1 MVRLGFIIGFIATIG
16 VLLSGLAAY
25 RVHEQELTVNGI
37 AIARAIDVHAS
48 LVQDRL
54 TERELLAR
62 VASGLFRTPS
72 VVKANMLQPLRSSI
86 YAFKTDF
93 VVAGWIARLKPA
105 ELDAARAQLASAG
118 FPNPA
123 IRSDDDKPLGTGA
136 PDQPIDVLMDVEPRN
151 KETAGLAGRSYD
163 QHPILGPML
172 AQAMDSGKP
181 VASDPLP
188 LLRSDGPIGLVLA
201 APVLQEGEAQPAGFV
216 TFSYEL
222 APLMLA
228 NDDLSLFSVVLRD
241 PRNPEVELIANHQG
255 SVSSRLTAADGPP
268 PSMVRTVTF
277 GGRDWSLGYYAK
289 TNAVKRA
296 EETAVV
302 VAAIGLALTA
312 IICGLFGYVAYN
324 NLRLSREIQVRI
336 GFERRLTAVIDELNH
351 RVKNILAVIQ
361 SIVTRTL
368 RHGSDIDVARELL
381 IGRIHAMSN
390 VVSLLSESQ
399 WQGVKLKGLFEARA
413 IPHAERIAVS
423 GPDIAVSARAAQSL
437 SLLFFELAS
446 HSDEGLSLVGKHPHI
461 VAHWDV
467 TGEEPDTI
475 FHFRWE
481 EFNTSEATRR
491 ADSDFGLIL
500 LDRVAPEALGGVS
513 KRYFTDVSYVYELTA
528 PMETVVDMT
537 ERDRTEQFA
546 IAPRRAAM
554 TGQPSSLR
562 KQALPYHA
570 MSEVGKGWSDADYHN
585 DWGYGP
591 ACAGTTNINRS
602 SASAATQSTPQSK
615 LEVLRRLR
623 SSQ

>member
-1 MVRLGFIIGFIATIG
+1 VVRLGFITGFIALIG

-25 RVHEQELTVNGI
+25 RVHDQELTVEGI
-37 AIARAIDVHAS
+37 ALARAIDVNAS

-62 VASGLFRTPS
+62 VASGLFRSPS

-93 VVAGWIARLKPA
+93 VLAGWVARLRPD
-105 ELDAARAQLASAG
+105 ELQAARAQLANAG
-118 FPNPA
+118 FPKPTVRNFDDTPLDIAA
-123 IRSDDDKPLGTGA
+123 ITRPVE
-136 PDQPIDVLMDVEPRN
+136 VLMDVEPRSDQA
-151 KETAGLAGRSYD
+151 KDLAGRTLD

-172 AQAMDSGKP
+172 MRAMTENRS
-181 VASDPLP
+181 VASNPMP
-188 LLRSDGPIGLVLA
+188 LLRPDGPIGLVLA
-201 APVLQEGEAQPAGFV
+201 APVLQEGEAQPVGFV

-228 NDDLSLFSVVLRD
+228 NDDLSLFSVALKD
-241 PRNPEVELIANHQG
+241 PDSDNGELVANDRGLVVSRTANPQ
-255 SVSSRLTAADGPP
+255 AAA
-268 PSMVRTVTF
+268 SAVTRTVAF
-277 GGRDWSLGYYAK
+277 GGRDWSLTYYAK
-289 TNAVKRA
+289 TNAMMRA
-296 EETAVV
+296 RQTAAI

-312 IICGLFGYVAYN
+312 IVCGLFGYVAYN
-324 NLRLSREIQVRI
+324 NLRLSREIQARI

-361 SIVTRTL
+361 SIITRTL

-413 IPHAERIAVS
+413 IPHSDRIAIS
-423 GPDIAVSARAAQSL
+423 GPDITVSARAAQSL

-461 VAHWDV
+461 VAHWEV
-467 TGEEPDTI
+467 NGEKAEAI
-475 FHFRWE
+475 FYFRWE
-481 EFNTSEATRR
+481 EFNTSAATRR

-500 LDRVAPEALGGVS
+500 LDRVAPEALGGTS

-528 PMETVVDMT
+528 PMDTVVDMS
-537 ERDRTEQFA
+537 ERDRTEQFS
-546 IAPRRAAM
+546 APLKPARRPFAP
-554 TGQPSSLR
+554 G
-562 KQALPYHA
+562 
-570 MSEVGKGWSDADYHN
+570 GN
-585 DWGYGP
+585 
-591 ACAGTTNINRS
+591 
-602 SASAATQSTPQSK
+602 
-615 LEVLRRLR
+615 
-623 SSQ
+623 

>member
-1 MVRLGFIIGFIATIG
+1 VVRLGFITGFIALIG

-25 RVHEQELTVNGI
+25 RVHDQELTVEGI
-37 AIARAIDVHAS
+37 ALARAIDVNAS

-62 VASGLFRTPS
+62 VASGLFRSPS

-93 VVAGWIARLKPA
+93 VLAGWVARLRPD
-105 ELDAARAQLASAG
+105 ELQAARAQLANAG
-118 FPNPA
+118 FPKPTVRNFDDTPLDIAA
-123 IRSDDDKPLGTGA
+123 ITRPVE
-136 PDQPIDVLMDVEPRN
+136 VLMDVEPRSDQA
-151 KETAGLAGRSYD
+151 KDLAGRTLD

-172 AQAMDSGKP
+172 MRAMTENKS
-181 VASDPLP
+181 VASNPMP
-188 LLRSDGPIGLVLA
+188 LLRPDGPIGLVLA
-201 APVLQEGEAQPAGFV
+201 APVLQEGEAQAAGFV

-228 NDDLSLFSVVLRD
+228 NDDLSLFSVALKD
-241 PRNPEVELIANHQG
+241 PDTDNGELVANDQGLVVSRTANPQ
-255 SVSSRLTAADGPP
+255 TAA
-268 PSMVRTVTF
+268 SAVTRTVAF
-277 GGRDWSLGYYAK
+277 GGRDWSLTYYAK
-289 TNAVKRA
+289 TDATLRA
-296 EETAVV
+296 RQTAAI

-312 IICGLFGYVAYN
+312 IVCGLFGYVAYN
-324 NLRLSREIQVRI
+324 NLRLSREIQARI

-361 SIVTRTL
+361 SIITRTL

-413 IPHAERIAVS
+413 IPHADRIAIT
-423 GPDIAVSARAAQSL
+423 GPDITVSARAAQSL

-461 VAHWDV
+461 MAHWEV
-467 TGEEPDTI
+467 NGEKADAI

-481 EFNTSEATRR
+481 EFNTSAATRR
-491 ADSDFGLIL
+491 ADSDFGVIL
-500 LDRVAPEALGGVS
+500 LDRVAPEALGGTS

-528 PMETVVDMT
+528 PMDTVVDMS
-537 ERDRTEQFA
+537 ERDRTEQFS
-546 IAPRRAAM
+546 APLKPVR
-554 TGQPSSLR
+554 
-562 KQALPYHA
+562 
-570 MSEVGKGWSDADYHN
+570 
-585 DWGYGP
+585 
-591 ACAGTTNINRS
+591 
-602 SASAATQSTPQSK
+602 
-615 LEVLRRLR
+615 
-623 SSQ
+623 

>member
-1 MVRLGFIIGFIATIG
+1 MVRLGFIIGFIALLG
-16 VLLSGLAAY
+16 ALLSGLAAY
-25 RVHEQELTVNGI
+25 RVHDQELALDRI
-37 AIARAIDVHAS
+37 ALARAIDVHAS

-62 VASGLFRTPS
+62 VASGLFRAPS
-72 VVKANMLQPLRSSI
+72 VIKPNMLEPLRSAI

-93 VVAGWIARLKPA
+93 VVAGWIARLKPD
-105 ELDAARAQLASAG
+105 EIAAAQTAIKSAG
-118 FPNPA
+118 FPKPE
-123 IRSDDDKPLGTGA
+123 IRDYSDKPIDPASLT
-136 PDQPIDVLMDVEPRN
+136 QPIDVLMDLEPRSD
-151 KETAGLAGRSYD
+151 ETRALPGRSYD
-163 QHPILGPML
+163 RDPVRSAML
-172 AQAMDSGKP
+172 ARARIEKRS
-181 VASDPLP
+181 VASDPVP
-188 LLRSDGPIGLVLA
+188 LLRRNGPIGIIVA
-201 APVLQEGEAQPAGFV
+201 APVVPEGASEPVGFI

-222 APLMLA
+222 ASLMLT
-228 NDDLSLFSVVLRD
+228 NDDLSLFAVALRD
-241 PRNPEVELIANHQG
+241 PRRDGDELVANDQG
-255 SVSSRLTAADGPP
+255 LVSTRSAGGPT
-268 PSMVRTVTF
+268 PSATRTVSF
-277 GGRDWSLGYYAK
+277 GGRDWQLGYYAK
-289 TNAVKRA
+289 TNSARRA
-296 EETAVV
+296 EQTSII
-302 VAAIGLALTA
+302 VAAIGLAITA
-312 IICGLFGYVAYN
+312 MVCGLFGYVAYN

-413 IPHAERIAVS
+413 IPHADRIAVT

-461 VAHWDV
+461 TANWTV
-467 TGEEPDTI
+467 TGEAGDEV

-500 LDRVAPEALGGVS
+500 LDRVAPEALGGTA
-513 KRYFTDVSYVYELTA
+513 KRFFTDVSYVYELTA

-537 ERDRTEQFA
+537 ERDRTDK
-546 IAPRRAAM
+546 ISAP
-554 TGQPSSLR
+554 
-562 KQALPYHA
+562 
-570 MSEVGKGWSDADYHN
+570 V
-585 DWGYGP
+585 
-591 ACAGTTNINRS
+591 RS
-602 SASAATQSTPQSK
+602 T
-615 LEVLRRLR
+615 R
-623 SSQ
+623 

>member
-1 MVRLGFIIGFIATIG
+1 MVRLGFIIGFIAFIG

-25 RVHEQELTVNGI
+25 RVHDQELTVEGI
-37 AIARAIDVHAS
+37 ALARAIDVHAS

-62 VASGLFRTPS
+62 VASGLFHAPS
-72 VVKANMLQPLRSSI
+72 VIKADMLQPLRTSI

-93 VVAGWIARLKPA
+93 VVASWIARLQPS
-105 ELDAARAQLASAG
+105 ELAAARKELASAG
-118 FPNPA
+118 FSDPT
-123 IRSDDDKPLGTGA
+123 IRSFDDSPRDTRSLDK
-136 PDQPIDVLMDVEPRN
+136 PIDVLMDVEPRN
-151 KETAGLAGRSYD
+151 ALTIAFPGRSLD
-163 QHPILGPML
+163 QHPILGPMF
-172 AQAMDSGKP
+172 AQAMTHGKP
-181 VASDPLP
+181 VSSDPLP
-188 LLRSDGPIGLVLA
+188 LMRPDGPIGIVLA
-201 APVLQEGEAQPAGFV
+201 APVLQEGNASPVGFV

-228 NDDLSLFSVVLRD
+228 NDDLSLFSVVLKD
-241 PRNPEVELIANHQG
+241 PRSADSELIANDQG
-255 SVSSRLTAADGPP
+255 IVTSRTGNAGWA
-268 PSMVRTVTF
+268 SRRRWCRTVTF

-289 TNAVKRA
+289 INAARRA
-296 EETAVV
+296 NQTAAI
-302 VAAIGLALTA
+302 VAAIGLALTG
-312 IICGLFGYVAYN
+312 IVGGLFGYVAYN

-461 VAHWDV
+461 VAHWEV
-467 TGEEPDTI
+467 TGEEPR
-475 FHFRWE
+475 F
-481 EFNTSEATRR
+481 
-491 ADSDFGLIL
+491 
-500 LDRVAPEALGGVS
+500 
-513 KRYFTDVSYVYELTA
+513 DVSFPLGRIQHQRGDPPRGQRFRPDPA
-528 PMETVVDMT
+528 
-537 ERDRTEQFA
+537 R
-546 IAPRRAAM
+546 PRRARGARRHIEAVFYRCELCLR
-554 TGQPSSLR
+554 TDRADGDRHRHDREGPDRTIVGHAESRAVGSLDQTR
-562 KQALPYHA
+562 IRHSGDARQREPG
-570 MSEVGKGWSDADYHN
+570 MS
-585 DWGYGP
+585 
-591 ACAGTTNINRS
+591 R
-602 SASAATQSTPQSK
+602 
-615 LEVLRRLR
+615 
-623 SSQ
+623 

>member
-1 MVRLGFIIGFIATIG
+1 VVRLGFIIGFIALIG

-25 RVHEQELTVNGI
+25 RVHDQELTVDGI
-37 AIARAIDVHAS
+37 ALARAIDVHAS

-62 VASGLFRTPS
+62 VASGLFRAPS

-93 VVAGWIARLKPA
+93 IVAGWIARLKPN
-105 ELDAARAQLASAG
+105 ELDAARKELATAG
-118 FPNPA
+118 FSNPV
-123 IRSDDDKPLGTGA
+123 IRGFDDQPLNTRSL
-136 PDQPIDVLMDVEPRN
+136 DRPIDVLMDVEPRDA
-151 KETAGLAGRSYD
+151 ETMRSAGRSYD
-163 QHPILGPML
+163 QDPVLGPTL
-172 AQAMDSGKP
+172 AQAMADEKP
-181 VASDPLP
+181 VASDPAP
-188 LLRSDGPIGLVLA
+188 LLRPDGQIGLVLA
-201 APVLQEGEAQPAGFV
+201 TPVLQETDASPAGFV

-228 NDDLSLFSVVLRD
+228 NDEMSLFSVVLKD
-241 PRNPEVELIANHQG
+241 PRH
-255 SVSSRLTAADGPP
+255 ADGELVSDDRGIVTSRTVTPEEP
-268 PSMVRTVTF
+268 APSSIRTVTF
-277 GGRDWSLGYYAK
+277 GGRDWGLAYYAK
-289 TNAVKRA
+289 TNSLKRA
-296 EETAVV
+296 QQTAAI
-302 VAAIGLALTA
+302 VAAIGLALTG
-312 IICGLFGYVAYN
+312 IVCGLFGYVAYN

-368 RHGSDIDVARELL
+368 RHGSDIDVARDLL

-423 GPDIAVSARAAQSL
+423 GPDVAVSARAAQSL

-461 VAHWDV
+461 VAHWEV
-467 TGEEPDTI
+467 TGEEPDTT

-481 EFNTSEATRR
+481 EFNTSAATRR
-491 ADSDFGLIL
+491 EDSDFGLIL

-513 KRYFTDVSYVYELTA
+513 KRYFTEVSYVYELTA
-528 PMETVVDMT
+528 PMQTVVDLT
-537 ERDRTEQFA
+537 ERDRTEQLS
-546 IAPRRAAM
+546 APPRPGR
-554 TGQPSSLR
+554 
-562 KQALPYHA
+562 
-570 MSEVGKGWSDADYHN
+570 
-585 DWGYGP
+585 
-591 ACAGTTNINRS
+591 
-602 SASAATQSTPQSK
+602 
-615 LEVLRRLR
+615 
-623 SSQ
+623 

>member
-1 MVRLGFIIGFIATIG
+1 VVRLGFIVGFIALIG
-16 VLLSGLAAY
+16 VLLSGIAAY
-25 RVHEQELTVNGI
+25 RVHEQELTVDGI
-37 AIARAIDVHAS
+37 ALARAIDVHAS

-62 VASGLFRTPS
+62 VASGLFRAPS
-72 VVKANMLQPLRSSI
+72 VMRADMLQPLRSSI

-93 VVAGWIARLKPA
+93 VVASWVARLKPS
-105 ELDAARAQLASAG
+105 ELDAAHDELASAG
-118 FPNPA
+118 FSNPT
-123 IRSDDDKPLGTGA
+123 IRRFD
-136 PDQPIDVLMDVEPRN
+136 DQPLDTRAFTGSIDVLMDVEPRN
-151 KETAGLAGRSYD
+151 AETTAFPGRAYD
-163 QHPILGPML
+163 QDPVRGPML
-172 AQAMDSGKP
+172 AQAMAKGKP
-181 VASDPLP
+181 VASDPTP
-188 LLRSDGPIGLVLA
+188 LLRPDGPIGIVLA
-201 APVLQEGEAQPAGFV
+201 APVLQEGATSPAGFV

-228 NDDLSLFSVVLRD
+228 NDDFSLFSMVLKD
-241 PRNPEVELIANHQG
+241 PRSANGELIANDRDGVISRTATQG
-255 SVSSRLTAADGPP
+255 GPVP
-268 PSMVRTVTF
+268 AVVRTVTF
-277 GGRDWSLGYYAK
+277 GARDWSLGYYAK
-289 TNAVKRA
+289 TNIAIRA
-296 EETAVV
+296 ERMAAVV
-302 VAAIGLALTA
+302 AGIGLALTSIVA
-312 IICGLFGYVAYN
+312 GLFGYVAYN

-368 RHGSDIDVARELL
+368 RHGSDIDIARELL

-413 IPHAERIAVS
+413 IPHAERIAVN

-461 VAHWDV
+461 VAHWEV
-467 TGEEPDTI
+467 SGEDPDIT
-475 FHFRWE
+475 FYFRWE

-491 ADSDFGLIL
+491 PDSDFGLIL

-537 ERDRTEQFA
+537 ERDRTEQLS
-546 IAPRRAAM
+546 APTR
-554 TGQPSSLR
+554 PVV
-562 KQALPYHA
+562 K
-570 MSEVGKGWSDADYHN
+570 
-585 DWGYGP
+585 
-591 ACAGTTNINRS
+591 
-602 SASAATQSTPQSK
+602 
-615 LEVLRRLR
+615 
-623 SSQ
+623 

>member
-1 MVRLGFIIGFIATIG
+1 VVRLGFITGFIALIG

-25 RVHEQELTVNGI
+25 RVHDQELTVEGI
-37 AIARAIDVHAS
+37 ALARAIDVNAS

-62 VASGLFRTPS
+62 VASGLFRSPS

-93 VVAGWIARLKPA
+93 VLAGWVARLRPE
-105 ELDAARAQLASAG
+105 ELEAARAQLANAG
-118 FPNPA
+118 FPNPTIRNFDDTPLDLAA
-123 IRSDDDKPLGTGA
+123 ITHPVE
-136 PDQPIDVLMDVEPRN
+136 VLMDVEPRSDQA
-151 KETAGLAGRSYD
+151 KDLAGRTLD

-172 AQAMDSGKP
+172 MRAMTENKS
-181 VASDPLP
+181 VASNPMP
-188 LLRSDGPIGLVLA
+188 LLRPDGPIGLVLA
-201 APVLQEGEAQPAGFV
+201 APVLQEGEAQAAGFV

-228 NDDLSLFSVVLRD
+228 NDDLSLFSVALKD
-241 PRNPEVELIANHQG
+241 PDTDNGELVANDQGLVVSRTANPQ
-255 SVSSRLTAADGPP
+255 TAA
-268 PSMVRTVTF
+268 SAVTRTMAF
-277 GGRDWSLGYYAK
+277 GGRDWSLTYYAK
-289 TNAVKRA
+289 TDATLRA
-296 EETAVV
+296 RQTAAI

-312 IICGLFGYVAYN
+312 IVCGLFGYVAYN
-324 NLRLSREIQVRI
+324 NLRLSREIQARI

-361 SIVTRTL
+361 SIITRTL

-413 IPHAERIAVS
+413 IPHADRIAIT
-423 GPDIAVSARAAQSL
+423 GPDITVSARAAQSL

-461 VAHWDV
+461 MAHWEV
-467 TGEEPDTI
+467 NGEKADAI

-481 EFNTSEATRR
+481 EFNTSAATRR
-491 ADSDFGLIL
+491 ADSDFGVIL
-500 LDRVAPEALGGVS
+500 LDRVAPEALGGTS

-528 PMETVVDMT
+528 PMDTVVDMS
-537 ERDRTEQFA
+537 ERDRTEQFS
-546 IAPRRAAM
+546 APLKPVR
-554 TGQPSSLR
+554 
-562 KQALPYHA
+562 
-570 MSEVGKGWSDADYHN
+570 
-585 DWGYGP
+585 
-591 ACAGTTNINRS
+591 
-602 SASAATQSTPQSK
+602 
-615 LEVLRRLR
+615 
-623 SSQ
+623 

>member
-1 MVRLGFIIGFIATIG
+1 MGFIIGFIALLG
-16 VLLSGLAAY
+16 ALLSGLAAY
-25 RVHEQELTVNGI
+25 RVHDQELALDRI
-37 AIARAIDVHAS
+37 ALARAIDVHAS

-62 VASGLFRTPS
+62 VASGLFRAPS
-72 VVKANMLQPLRSSI
+72 VIKPNMLEPLRSAI

-93 VVAGWIARLKPA
+93 VVAGWIARLKPD
-105 ELDAARAQLASAG
+105 EIAAAQTAIKSAG
-118 FPNPA
+118 FPKPE
-123 IRSDDDKPLGTGA
+123 IRDYSDKPIDPASLT
-136 PDQPIDVLMDVEPRN
+136 QPIDVLMDLEPRSD
-151 KETAGLAGRSYD
+151 ETRALPGRSYD
-163 QHPILGPML
+163 RDPVRSAML
-172 AQAMDSGKP
+172 ARARIEKRS
-181 VASDPLP
+181 VASDPVP
-188 LLRSDGPIGLVLA
+188 LLRRNGPIGIIVA
-201 APVLQEGEAQPAGFV
+201 APVVPEGASEPVGFI

-222 APLMLA
+222 ASLMLT
-228 NDDLSLFSVVLRD
+228 NDDLSLFAVALRD
-241 PRNPEVELIANHQG
+241 PRRDGDELVANDQG
-255 SVSSRLTAADGPP
+255 LVSTRSAGGPT
-268 PSMVRTVTF
+268 PSATRTVSF
-277 GGRDWSLGYYAK
+277 GGRDWQLGYYAK
-289 TNAVKRA
+289 TNSARRA
-296 EETAVV
+296 EQTSII
-302 VAAIGLALTA
+302 VAAIGLAITA
-312 IICGLFGYVAYN
+312 MVCGLFGYVAYN

-413 IPHAERIAVS
+413 IPHADRIAVT

-461 VAHWDV
+461 TANWTV
-467 TGEEPDTI
+467 TGEAGDEV

-500 LDRVAPEALGGVS
+500 LDRVAPEALGGTA
-513 KRYFTDVSYVYELTA
+513 KRFFTDVSYVYELTA

-537 ERDRTEQFA
+537 ERDRTDK
-546 IAPRRAAM
+546 ISAP
-554 TGQPSSLR
+554 
-562 KQALPYHA
+562 
-570 MSEVGKGWSDADYHN
+570 V
-585 DWGYGP
+585 
-591 ACAGTTNINRS
+591 RS
-602 SASAATQSTPQSK
+602 T
-615 LEVLRRLR
+615 R
-623 SSQ
+623 

>member
-1 MVRLGFIIGFIATIG
+1 MVRLGFIVGFIALIG

-25 RVHEQELTVNGI
+25 RVHNQELTVDGI
-37 AIARAIDVHAS
+37 ALARAVDVHAS

-54 TERELLAR
+54 TDRELLAR
-62 VASGLFRTPS
+62 VASGLFRAPS
-72 VVKANMLQPLRSSI
+72 VMRANMLQPLRSSI

-93 VVAGWIARLKPA
+93 VVASWIARLQPN
-105 ELDAARAQLASAG
+105 ELDAARKELASAG
-118 FPNPA
+118 FSNPT
-123 IRSDDDKPLGTGA
+123 IRRFD
-136 PDQPIDVLMDVEPRN
+136 DQPLDTRSLQGPINVRMDVEPRN
-151 KETAGLAGRSYD
+151 AETMALPGRSYD
-163 QHPILGPML
+163 QDPVWGPML
-172 AQAMDSGKP
+172 ARAMAKEKS
-181 VASDPLP
+181 VASDPTS
-188 LLRSDGPIGLVLA
+188 LLRPDGPIGLILA
-201 APVLQEGEAQPAGFV
+201 APVLQENDTSPAGFV

-228 NDDLSLFSVVLRD
+228 NDDFSLLSVVLKN
-241 PRNPEVELIANHQG
+241 PRSPNSELIANQRG
-255 SVSSRLTAADGPP
+255 VVTTRTAPQEGPA
-268 PSMVRTVTF
+268 PSMTRTVTF
-277 GGRDWSLGYYAK
+277 GDRDWTLGYYAK
-289 TNAVKRA
+289 TNVAIRA
-296 EETAVV
+296 QRMAAVV
-302 VAAIGLALTA
+302 AGIGLALTSIVA
-312 IICGLFGYVAYN
+312 GLFGYVSYN

-368 RHGSDIDVARELL
+368 RHGSDVDVARELL

-423 GPDIAVSARAAQSL
+423 GPDITVSARAAQSL

-461 VAHWDV
+461 VAGWEV
-467 TGEEPDTI
+467 TGEEPGAT

-491 ADSDFGLIL
+491 PDSDFGLIL

-537 ERDRTEQFA
+537 ERDRTEQ
-546 IAPRRAAM
+546 ISAPTR
-554 TGQPSSLR
+554 L
-562 KQALPYHA
+562 
-570 MSEVGKGWSDADYHN
+570 VGK
-585 DWGYGP
+585 
-591 ACAGTTNINRS
+591 
-602 SASAATQSTPQSK
+602 
-615 LEVLRRLR
+615 
-623 SSQ
+623 

>member
-1 MVRLGFIIGFIATIG
+1 VLRLSFIIGFIALVG
-16 VLLSGLAAY
+16 VLLSGLAAL
-25 RVHEQELTVNGI
+25 RVHDQELTVDGI
-37 AIARAIDVHAS
+37 ALARAIDVHAS

-62 VASGLFRTPS
+62 VASGLFRAPS
-72 VVKANMLQPLRSSI
+72 VIKANMLQPLRSSI

-93 VVAGWIARLKPA
+93 VVASWVARLEPD
-105 ELDAARAQLASAG
+105 ELDAARAELAGAG
-118 FPNPA
+118 FSNPT
-123 IRSDDDKPLGTGA
+123 IRRYDDRPLDPRS
-136 PDQPIDVLMDVEPRN
+136 PDQPIDVVMDVEPRN
-151 KETAGLAGRSYD
+151 PDTMDLPGRALD
-163 QHPILGPML
+163 QQPILGPML
-172 AQAMDSGKP
+172 ARALAVAKP

-188 LLRSDGPIGLVLA
+188 LLHPDGPVGLVLS
-201 APVLQEGEAQPAGFV
+201 APVLQEGDAQPAGFV

-222 APLMLA
+222 SSLMLT
-228 NDDLSLFSVVLRD
+228 NDDLSLFSVVLKD
-241 PRNPEVELIANHQG
+241 PRHANSEFVADHQG
-255 SVSSRLTAADGPP
+255 RITSRTVSPEPAP
-268 PSMVRTVTF
+268 PSIMRTVMF

-289 TNAVKRA
+289 TNFVKRA
-296 EETAVV
+296 QETAAI
-302 VAAIGLALTA
+302 VAAIGLALTG

-324 NLRLSREIQVRI
+324 NLRLSREIEVRI

-399 WQGVKLKGLFEARA
+399 WQGVPLKGLFEARA
-413 IPHAERIAVS
+413 IPHSDRIAVS
-423 GPDIAVSARAAQSL
+423 GPNIAVSARAAQSL

-461 VAHWDV
+461 VARWEV
-467 TGEEPDTI
+467 TGDEPNTM
-475 FHFRWE
+475 FRFRWE

-528 PMETVVDMT
+528 PMETVIDMT
-537 ERDRTEQFA
+537 ERDRTEQFS
-546 IAPRRAAM
+546 AP
-554 TGQPSSLR
+554 
-562 KQALPYHA
+562 
-570 MSEVGKGWSDADYHN
+570 
-585 DWGYGP
+585 
-591 ACAGTTNINRS
+591 
-602 SASAATQSTPQSK
+602 ASPP
-615 LEVLRRLR
+615 R
-623 SSQ
+623 

>member
-1 MVRLGFIIGFIATIG
+1 MVRLGFIVGFIALIG

-25 RVHEQELTVNGI
+25 RVHDQELTVEGI
-37 AIARAIDVHAS
+37 ALARAIDVHAS

-72 VVKANMLQPLRSSI
+72 VIKADMLQPLRSSI

-93 VVAGWIARLKPA
+93 VVAGWIARLQPN
-105 ELDAARAQLASAG
+105 ELPAARTELTSAG
-118 FPNPA
+118 FSNPA
-123 IRSDDDKPLGTGA
+123 IRTFDDEPLDTRA
-136 PDQPIDVLMDVEPRN
+136 LDRSVDVLMDVEPRN
-151 KETAGLAGRSYD
+151 AETKTFPGRCLD
-163 QHPILGPML
+163 QNPVLGPML
-172 AQAMDSGKP
+172 ARAMAEGKP
-181 VASDPLP
+181 VASDPMP
-188 LLRSDGPIGLVLA
+188 LLRPNGPVGLVLA
-201 APVLQEGEAQPAGFV
+201 APVLQEGDAQPAGFV

-228 NDDLSLFSVVLRD
+228 NDDLSLFSVVLKD
-241 PRNPEVELIANHQG
+241 PRNADQELIAINRDNIA
-255 SVSSRLTAADGPP
+255 SRAVGPESP
-268 PSMVRTVTF
+268 APSMLRMVSF

-289 TNAVKRA
+289 TNSLMRA
-296 EETAVV
+296 QQTAAI
-302 VAAIGLALTA
+302 VAAIGLALTG
-312 IICGLFGYVAYN
+312 IVCGLFGYVAYN

-368 RHGSDIDVARELL
+368 RHGSDVDVARELL

-423 GPDIAVSARAAQSL
+423 GPDIVVSARAAQSL

-461 VAHWDV
+461 VAHWEV
-467 TGEEPDTI
+467 SGKEPDTI

-481 EFNTSEATRR
+481 EFNTSAATRR
-491 ADSDFGLIL
+491 EDSDFGVIL
-500 LDRVAPEALGGVS
+500 LDRVAPEALGGAS

-528 PMETVVDMT
+528 PMDTVVDMT
-537 ERDRTEQFA
+537 ERDRTEQLS
-546 IAPRRAAM
+546 APIKPGR
-554 TGQPSSLR
+554 
-562 KQALPYHA
+562 
-570 MSEVGKGWSDADYHN
+570 
-585 DWGYGP
+585 
-591 ACAGTTNINRS
+591 
-602 SASAATQSTPQSK
+602 
-615 LEVLRRLR
+615 
-623 SSQ
+623 